1 MKMRS
6 EKDEMKRTKKGEK
19 IATENTSGYERKKKG
34 QKEGR
39 LEIQEKQN

>member
-1 MKMRS
+1 MKMRN
-6 EKDEMKRTKKGEK
+6 EKDEMKRTKKEEK
-19 IATENTSGYERKKKG
+19 LVTEDTSDYERKKKG